1 MSSEMETRSREGGAL
16 ATALAAE
23 QALQAEE
30 SMLLQRAADLEKQVR
45 EHKLRKEAA
54 ALAKQQAEE
63 QRKAEEE
70 LEKWA
75 QELKAEVDKT
85 IERLNAQRATQ
96 IARCQQFDAT
106 LQANIEAMQQM
117 QMQVRRRQAAL
128 DAAFDAAAAK
138 VANAHHD
145 AVLTRRR
152 QAAAEATQRAMRQ
165 ERQQRCHRRRRCHPC
180 LGRLR
185 SARCRPEPQLSRM
198 SCSRASTSAIC
209 RRGPPPPLRHRRK
222 GRSRQSTRC
231 HRRPGRDEI
240 LR

>member
-152 QAAAEATQRAMRQ
+152 QAAAEATQRASDAAGKAAALPPLPPLPPM
-165 ERQQRCHRRRRCHPC
+165 
-180 LGRLR
+180 
-185 SARCRPEPQLSRM
+185 
-198 SCSRASTSAIC
+198 SRATAI
-209 RRGPPPPLRHRRK
+209 GTLPPGAAALSHELLASVDQRHLPPRAAAAA
-222 GRSRQSTRC
+222 SSSSQ
-231 HRRPGRDEI
+231 RPQPTVDSLSSPPR
-240 LR
+240 